1 MKIYFLERLFY
12 FNQFIIMKEEIE
24 DTKGVKDNTMTKRK
38 RIEGKKPLYKTYT

>member
-1 MKIYFLERLFY
+1 MYFLERLFY